1 MTSCAYCGEQATD
14 EIPAIPGRVCRE
26 HAQEFWTGLLSYVKG
41 QSAPTAT
48 HETPCVCGVC
58 NDMSMVK
65 LRMIAAGAE
74 AGPSPEN
81 AERAPI
87 AEPRDAITHGRQG
100 AGFDAAAR
108 ETPRRADNVARA

>member
-14 EIPAIPGRVCRE
+14 EIPAIPGRVCRA
-26 HAQEFWTGLLSYVKG
+26 HAQEFWTGLLLYVKG
-41 QSAPTAT
+41 QSTPTVK

-74 AGPSPEN
+74 AAPSPEN

-87 AEPRDAITHGRQG
+87 AEHRDATVHVRQR
-100 AGFDAAAR
+100 AGFEAATH
-108 ETPRRADNVARA
+108 ETPRRAENLARA